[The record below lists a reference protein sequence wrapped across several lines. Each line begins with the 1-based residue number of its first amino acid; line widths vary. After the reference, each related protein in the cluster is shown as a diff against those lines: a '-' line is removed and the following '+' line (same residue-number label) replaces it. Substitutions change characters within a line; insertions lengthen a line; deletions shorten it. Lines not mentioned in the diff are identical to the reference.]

1 MFAIFSVVS
10 MVMFRHQPSG
20 ERRAEP
26 DSIAGT
32 LLRRISGWSADAQL
46 GVGREE
52 RSILE
57 ANETGSRA
65 Q

>member
-10 MVMFRHQPSG
+10 MVTLRHQPSG

-32 LLRRISGWSADAQL
+32 LRDVRVVS
-46 GVGREE
+46 
-52 RSILE
+52 
-57 ANETGSRA
+57 
-65 Q
+65 